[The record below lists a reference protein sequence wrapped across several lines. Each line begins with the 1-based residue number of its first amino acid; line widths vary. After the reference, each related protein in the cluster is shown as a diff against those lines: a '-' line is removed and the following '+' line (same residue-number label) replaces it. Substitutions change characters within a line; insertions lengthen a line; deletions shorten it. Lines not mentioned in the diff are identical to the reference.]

1 MKEKKQ
7 KRQKKQ
13 KLTVL
18 DISQAKAQ
26 AVKNTMVMAE
36 YVLQS
41 KHGFSR
47 SDILEFLSN
56 MSYVAEAIQEGRLNM
71 TDIAR
76 ANTQEIGV
84 SLYSPNLK

>member
-1 MKEKKQ
+1 MKVKKPKKQ
-7 KRQKKQ
+7 KP
-13 KLTVL
+13 TML

-41 KHGFSR
+41 KHGFNR
-47 SDILEFLSN
+47 NDILEFLSN

-71 TDIAR
+71 TDIAK
-76 ANTQEIGV
+76 ANSQEIGV
-84 SLYSPNLK
+84 ALSSSNLK